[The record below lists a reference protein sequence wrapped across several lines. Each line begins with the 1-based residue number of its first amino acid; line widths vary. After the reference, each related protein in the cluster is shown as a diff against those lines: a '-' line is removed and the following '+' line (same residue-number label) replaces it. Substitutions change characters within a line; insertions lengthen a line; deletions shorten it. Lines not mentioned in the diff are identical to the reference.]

1 MGGGGFQ
8 SMPSIT
14 ANTADPSDYAQQ
26 ALSHV
31 QVIAK
36 SGRGS
41 ATAAEKQ
48 AADYVQAQLQSMGIE
63 DVQQQPFKGE
73 RSLWLFIALVM
84 GLALVGHAAYWLL
97 RGPAGDTPAIVISML
112 AFGLSSYLIWGKFTL
127 RNYPLRMMLPHGASQ
142 NVIAKIPPAGE
153 AQRRLVLLAHLDS
166 HRAVFWFAT
175 DFLVSIFLPISML
188 TILGVFL
195 AIPVYLLAITTQ
207 LQVFAWIGLFLAI
220 FHFIGWF
227 TGVTAD
233 LGPYSPGAND
243 NASSVGTLLAIAKR
257 LQEQPLQN
265 TEIWL
270 AFTGCEETSGDGSLA
285 LVTQYE
291 NQLKDAIFIDF
302 EMVGIGDGLGYI
314 REEGNLSRFTIP
326 AELEVLIKEVGQPFG
341 VQSGTGPL
349 VGAASECSVLLKHGF
364 TAACII
370 AYQRGSRHIA
380 EWHRLTD
387 TPDHMQLSS
396 LERVQIFT
404 WALLHRL
411 DQRGV

>member
-1 MGGGGFQ
+1 
-8 SMPSIT
+8 MPSINV
-14 ANTADPSDYAQQ
+14 NTADPSEYAQQ

-48 AADYVQAQLQSMGIE
+48 AADYVHAQLQSMEIE
-63 DVQQQPFKGE
+63 DIQQQPFKGE
-73 RSLWLFIALVM
+73 RSLWIFIALVL

-97 RGPAGDTPAIVISML
+97 RRPAGDLPAIIISML

-127 RNYPLRMMLPHGASQ
+127 RDYPLRMMLPHGASQ

-153 AQRRLVLLAHLDS
+153 AQRRVILIAHLDS
-166 HRAVFWFAT
+166 HRAVFWFAS
-175 DFLVSIFLPISML
+175 DLLVSIFVPLSML
-188 TILGVFL
+188 TIFGVFL
-195 AIPVYLLAITTQ
+195 AIPLYLLAITTQ
-207 LQVFAWIGLFLAI
+207 LQVFAWIGLVLAF

-227 TGVTAD
+227 TGITAD

-243 NASSVGTLLAIAKR
+243 NASSVGTVLAIAKR
-257 LQEQPLQN
+257 LQLQPLQH

-285 LVTQYE
+285 LITQYGNE
-291 NQLKDAIFIDF
+291 LKDATFIDF

-326 AELEVLIKEVGQPFG
+326 ADLEAVIKEVGQPFG
-341 VQSGTGPL
+341 MHSGAGPL
-349 VGAASECSVLLKHGF
+349 VGAASECSILLKHGYK
-364 TAACII
+364 AACIV
-370 AYQRGSRHIA
+370 AYQRGSKGLA

-387 TPDHMQLSS
+387 TPDHLQLSS
-396 LERVQIFT
+396 LERVHVFT